1 MTVNYILFPLQR
13 KGVIEM
19 KNVLRRLISRGYIQE
34 FCGESLGIFILVFF
48 GCGSVAVSVLFS
60 AYQGLFQIAAVWG
73 IGVTLAI
80 YASRGL
86 SCAHLNP
93 AVSIAFVC
101 ARRMPIRKL
110 PVYLIAQFTG
120 AFLAGLLL
128 YLFFSGSIAKFES
141 ANNIIR
147 GSSES
152 VRTAMMFGEYF
163 PNPSIDQTVISV
175 PYLNAFIAEGLG
187 TFLLIFFIF
196 VITEGCNLGRPD
208 SSIAPVF
215 IGAAVAGIISIIAPL
230 TQAGLN
236 PARDF
241 GPRLVAYLTGWGQ
254 IAIPGPKGGFFVVYI
269 LAPVLGGILAAY
281 IFTKIIQP
289 LMESKVLCG
298 KGCHEKD

>member
-1 MTVNYILFPLQR
+1 
-13 KGVIEM
+13 M
-19 KNVLRRLISRGYIQE
+19 KNKLRRLLSRGYLQD
-34 FCGESLGIFILVFF
+34 FCGESLGTFILVFF
-48 GCGSVAVSVLFS
+48 GCGAVAVSVLFS
-60 AYQGLFQIAAVWG
+60 AYQGLFQVAAVWG

-101 ARRMPIRKL
+101 AKRMPIRKL
-110 PVYLIAQFTG
+110 PVYLIAQFSG
-120 AFLAGLLL
+120 AFLAGLML
-128 YLFFSGSIAKFES
+128 YLIFSGSIIKFEL

-163 PNPSIDQTVISV
+163 PNPSIDQAVISV
-175 PYLNAFIAEGLG
+175 THFNAFVAEGLG
-187 TFLLIFFIF
+187 AFLLIFFIF
-196 VITEGCNLGRPD
+196 FLTEGCNVGRPD
-208 SSIAPVF
+208 SKISPVF
-215 IGAAVAGIISIIAPL
+215 IGTAVLGIICIIAPL

-241 GPRLVAYLTGWGQ
+241 GPRLVAYLAGWGR
-254 IAIPGPKGGFFVVYI
+254 IAIPGPKGGFFIVYI
-269 LAPVLGGILAAY
+269 LAPVLGGIIAAY

-289 LMESKVLCG
+289 LMESKILCG
-298 KGCHEKD
+298 KGCCEKD

>member
-1 MTVNYILFPLQR
+1 L
-13 KGVIEM
+13 K
-19 KNVLRRLISRGYIQE
+19 GYIQD
-34 FCGESLGIFILVFF
+34 FCGESLGTFILVFF
-48 GCGSVAVSVLFS
+48 GCGSIAVSVLFS

-120 AFLAGLLL
+120 AFFAALLL
-128 YLFFSGSIAKFES
+128 YLIFSGSIAKFES

-147 GSSES
+147 GASES

-163 PNPSIDQTVISV
+163 PSPSIDVSLISV
-175 PYLNAFIAEGLG
+175 SLLNAFIAEGLG
-187 TFLLIFFIF
+187 TFLFIFLIFF
-196 VITEGCNLGRPD
+196 ITEGCNLGRPD

-254 IAIPGPKGGFFVVYI
+254 VAIPGPKGGFFVVYI
-269 LAPVLGGILAAY
+269 LAPVLGGILAAV

-289 LMESKVLCG
+289 LMEKKVLFG
-298 KGCHEKD
+298 KGCCEKN

>member
-1 MTVNYILFPLQR
+1 MKGLIKRLVN
-13 KGVIEM
+13 
-19 KNVLRRLISRGYIQE
+19 RGYIQD
-34 FCGESLGIFILVFF
+34 FCGESLGTFILVFF

-60 AYQGLFQIAAVWG
+60 AFQGLFQIAAVWG

-101 ARRMPIRKL
+101 AKRMPARKL
-110 PVYLIAQFTG
+110 PVYLIAQFIG
-120 AFLAGLLL
+120 AFIAGLLL
-128 YLFFSGSIAKFES
+128 YLIFSGSIVKFEL
-141 ANNIIR
+141 ANNVIR
-147 GSSES
+147 GSFES
-152 VRTAMMFGEYF
+152 VRTAMIFGEYF
-163 PNPSIDQTVISV
+163 PNPAIGEAVISLSC
-175 PYLNAFIAEGLG
+175 LNAFIAEGLG
-187 TFLLIFFIF
+187 TFLLVFLIFF
-196 VITEGCNLGRPD
+196 ITEGCNLGRPD

-215 IGAAVAGIISIIAPL
+215 IGGSVAGIISIIAPL

-254 IAIPGPKGGFFVVYI
+254 IAIPGPKGGFLFVYI
-269 LAPVLGGILAAY
+269 LAPVLGGILAAI

-298 KGCHEKD
+298 KGCHERN

>member
-1 MTVNYILFPLQR
+1 
-13 KGVIEM
+13 M
-19 KNVLRRLISRGYIQE
+19 KNALRWLISRGYIRD
-34 FCGESLGIFILVFF
+34 FCGESLGTFVLVFF

-60 AYQGLFQIAAVWG
+60 AYQGLFQVAAVWG

-110 PVYLIAQFTG
+110 PGYLIAQFIG
-120 AFLAGLLL
+120 AFLAGLVL
-128 YLFFSGSIAKFES
+128 YLIFSGSIAKFELT
-141 ANNIIR
+141 NNIIR

-152 VRTAMMFGEYF
+152 VRTAMFFGEYF
-163 PNPSIDQTVISV
+163 PSPSIGKEVISV
-175 PYLNAFIAEGLG
+175 SFLNAFIAEGLG

-215 IGAAVAGIISIIAPL
+215 IGGAVTGIISVIAPF

-241 GPRLVAYLTGWGQ
+241 GPRLVAYLTGWDK

-269 LAPVLGGILAAY
+269 LGPVLGGILAAY
-281 IFTKIIQP
+281 IFAKIIQP
-289 LMESKVLCG
+289 LMENRVLCG

>member
-1 MTVNYILFPLQR
+1 MNNLS
-13 KGVIEM
+13 KW
-19 KNVLRRLISRGYIQE
+19 LISRSYIQD
-34 FCGESLGIFILVFF
+34 FCGESLGTFILVFF

-60 AYQGLFQIAAVWG
+60 VYQGLFQIAAVWG

-101 ARRMPIRKL
+101 AKRMPVRKL

-120 AFLAGLLL
+120 AFIAGLLL
-128 YLFFSGSIAKFES
+128 YLIFSGSIAKFEL
-141 ANNIIR
+141 ANNVIR

-152 VRTAMMFGEYF
+152 VRTAMIFGEYF
-163 PNPSIDQTVISV
+163 PNPSIGEAIISV
-175 PYLNAFIAEGLG
+175 SCFNAFIAEGSGAFLLI
-187 TFLLIFFIF
+187 LLIFF
-196 VITEGCNLGRPD
+196 ITEGCNLGRPD

-215 IGAAVAGIISIIAPL
+215 IGGAVAGLISIIAPL

-241 GPRLVAYLTGWGQ
+241 GPRLAAYLAGWGQ
-254 IAIPGPKGGFFVVYI
+254 IAIPGPKGGFFVVYM
-269 LAPVLGGILAAY
+269 LAPVSGGILAAF

-289 LMESKVLCG
+289 LMESKAFCG
-298 KGCHEKD
+298 KGCHEKN

>member
-1 MTVNYILFPLQR
+1 M
-13 KGVIEM
+13 KGLL
-19 KNVLRRLISRGYIQE
+19 KRLVSRGYVQD
-34 FCGESLGIFILVFF
+34 FCGESLGTFILVFF

-101 ARRMPIRKL
+101 AKRMPARKL

-120 AFLAGLLL
+120 AFIAGLLL
-128 YLFFSGSIAKFES
+128 YLIFSGSIAKFEL
-141 ANNIIR
+141 ANNLIR
-147 GSSES
+147 GSFES
-152 VRTAMMFGEYF
+152 VRTAMIFGEYF
-163 PNPSIDQTVISV
+163 PNPSIREEIISV
-175 PYLNAFIAEGLG
+175 SSFNAFIAEGLG
-187 TFLLIFFIF
+187 AFLLILLIFF
-196 VITEGCNLGRPD
+196 ITEGCNLGRPD

-215 IGAAVAGIISIIAPL
+215 IGGAVAGLISIIAPL

-241 GPRLVAYLTGWGQ
+241 GPRLAAYLAGWGQ
-254 IAIPGPKGGFFVVYI
+254 IAIPGPKGGFFVVYM
-269 LAPVLGGILAAY
+269 LAPVSGGILAAF

-298 KGCHEKD
+298 KGCHEKN

>member
-1 MTVNYILFPLQR
+1 M
-13 KGVIEM
+13 KGLL
-19 KNVLRRLISRGYIQE
+19 KRLVSRGYVQD
-34 FCGESLGIFILVFF
+34 FCGESLGTFILVFF

-101 ARRMPIRKL
+101 AKRMPARKL

-120 AFLAGLLL
+120 AFIAGLLL
-128 YLFFSGSIAKFES
+128 YLIFSGSIAKFEL
-141 ANNIIR
+141 ANNLIR
-147 GSSES
+147 GSFES
-152 VRTAMMFGEYF
+152 VRTAMIFGEYF
-163 PNPSIDQTVISV
+163 PNPSIREEIISV
-175 PYLNAFIAEGLG
+175 SSFNAFIAEGLG
-187 TFLLIFFIF
+187 AFLLILLIFF
-196 VITEGCNLGRPD
+196 ITEGCNLGRPD

-215 IGAAVAGIISIIAPL
+215 IGGAVAGLISIIAPL

-241 GPRLVAYLTGWGQ
+241 GPRLAAYLAGWGQ
-254 IAIPGPKGGFFVVYI
+254 IAIPGPGGGFFVVYM
-269 LAPVLGGILAAY
+269 LAPVSGGILAAF

-289 LMESKVLCG
+289 FMESKVICG
-298 KGCHEKD
+298 KGCHEKN

>member
-1 MTVNYILFPLQR
+1 
-13 KGVIEM
+13 M
-19 KNVLRRLISRGYIQE
+19 KGYIQD
-34 FCGESLGIFILVFF
+34 FCGESLGTFILVFF

-60 AYQGLFQIAAVWG
+60 AYQGLFQVAAIWG

-101 ARRMPIRKL
+101 AKRMPIRKL
-110 PVYLIAQFTG
+110 PVYLIAQFSG

-128 YLFFSGSIAKFES
+128 YLIFSGSIIKFEL

-147 GSSES
+147 GSIES

-163 PNPSIDQTVISV
+163 PNPAIDQAVISV
-175 PYLNAFIAEGLG
+175 THLNAFVAEGLG
-187 TFLLIFFIF
+187 AFLLIFLIF
-196 VITEGCNLGRPD
+196 FLTEGCNVGRPD
-208 SSIAPVF
+208 SKVSPVF
-215 IGAAVAGIISIIAPL
+215 IGGAVAGIICIIAPL

-241 GPRLVAYLTGWGQ
+241 GPRLVAYLAGWGQ
-254 IAIPGPKGGFFVVYI
+254 IAVPGPKGGFFFVYI
-269 LAPVLGGILAAY
+269 IAPILGGVIAAY
-281 IFTKIIQP
+281 IFTKVIQP

-298 KGCHEKD
+298 KGCCEKD

>member
-1 MTVNYILFPLQR
+1 
-13 KGVIEM
+13 M
-19 KNVLRRLISRGYIQE
+19 KKLLRQLISRGYMQD
-34 FCGESLGIFILVFF
+34 FCGESLGTFILVFF

-60 AYQGLFQIAAVWG
+60 AYQGLFQVAAIWG

-101 ARRMPIRKL
+101 AKRMLIRKL

-128 YLFFSGSIAKFES
+128 YLIFSGSITQFES
-141 ANNIIR
+141 AHNIMR

-163 PNPSIDQTVISV
+163 PNPTIDQAVISV
-175 PYLNAFIAEGLG
+175 TGLTAFIAEGLG
-187 TFLLIFFIF
+187 AFLLIFFIF
-196 VITEGCNLGRPD
+196 FLTEGCNVGRPD
-208 SSIAPVF
+208 SKISPVF

-241 GPRLVAYLTGWGQ
+241 GPRLVAYLAGWGE

-269 LAPVLGGILAAY
+269 LAPVLGGILAAF

-289 LMESKVLCG
+289 LMESKAVCG
-298 KGCHEKD
+298 KDCCEKN

>member
-1 MTVNYILFPLQR
+1 MI
-13 KGVIEM
+13 
-19 KNVLRRLISRGYIQE
+19 NVLKQLMSRGYIQD
-34 FCGESLGIFILVFF
+34 FCGESLGTFILVFF

-60 AYQGLFQIAAVWG
+60 AYQGLFQIAAIWG

-101 ARRMPIRKL
+101 ARRMPVRKL
-110 PVYLIAQFTG
+110 PVYLAAQFTG
-120 AFLAGLLL
+120 AVLAGLLL
-128 YLFFSGSIAKFES
+128 YLIFSGSIVKFEL

-152 VRTAMMFGEYF
+152 VRTAMIFGEYF
-163 PNPSIDQTVISV
+163 PNPAINQAVISV
-175 PYLNAFIAEGLG
+175 TYLNAFIAEGLG
-187 TFLLIFFIF
+187 TFFLVSLIFFI
-196 VITEGCNLGRPD
+196 TQGCNLGRPD

-241 GPRLVAYLTGWGQ
+241 GPRLVAYLAGWGQ
-254 IAIPGPKGGFFVVYI
+254 IAIPGPKGGFFFVYI
-269 LAPVLGGILAAY
+269 LAPILGGIIAAY

-289 LMESKVLCG
+289 LMEGKVLCG
-298 KGCHEKD
+298 KGCQEKK

>member
-1 MTVNYILFPLQR
+1 
-13 KGVIEM
+13 M
-19 KNVLRRLISRGYIQE
+19 KNVIKRMFDRGYLQD
-34 FCGESLGIFILVFF
+34 FCGESMGIFILVFF

-60 AYQGLFQIAAVWG
+60 AYQGLFQVAAIWG

-80 YASRGL
+80 YASRSL

-101 ARRMPIRKL
+101 AGRMPARKL

-128 YLFFSGSIAKFES
+128 YFIFSDSIAKFEL
-141 ANNIIR
+141 ANNIMR

-152 VRTAMMFGEYF
+152 VRTEMIFGENF
-163 PNPSIDQTVISV
+163 PNPAIGQAVISV
-175 PYLNAFIAEGLG
+175 TLLNAFIAEGLG
-187 TFLLIFFIF
+187 TFLLILFIF
-196 VITEGCNLGRPD
+196 FLTEGCSFGRPD
-208 SSIAPVF
+208 SKISPVF
-215 IGAAVAGIISIIAPL
+215 IGAAVAGIICIIAPL

-241 GPRLVAYLTGWGQ
+241 GPRLVAYLAGWGKV
-254 IAIPGPKGGFFVVYI
+254 AIPGSKGGFFTVYI
-269 LAPVLGGILAAY
+269 LAPVLGGILAAF

-289 LMESKVLCG
+289 LMESRTIKLKEDC
-298 KGCHEKD
+298 CEKS

>member
-1 MTVNYILFPLQR
+1 
-13 KGVIEM
+13 M
-19 KNVLRRLISRGYIQE
+19 KGYIQD
-34 FCGESLGIFILVFF
+34 FCGESLGTFILVFF

-60 AYQGLFQIAAVWG
+60 AYQGLFQIAAIWG

-80 YASRGL
+80 YASRAL

-110 PVYLIAQFTG
+110 PVYLIAQLAG

-128 YLFFSGSIAKFES
+128 YLIFSGSIAKFES
-141 ANNIIR
+141 LNNIIR

-152 VRTAMMFGEYF
+152 VRTAMIFGEYF
-163 PNPSIDQTVISV
+163 PNPSIEQTAISV
-175 PYLNAFIAEGLG
+175 TYLNAFIAEGLG
-187 TFLLIFFIF
+187 AFLLIFFIF
-196 VITEGCNLGRPD
+196 FLTEGCNLGRPD

-254 IAIPGPKGGFFVVYI
+254 IAIPGPKGGFLVVYI
-269 LAPVLGGILAAY
+269 LAPILGGILAAA

-289 LMESKVLCG
+289 LMESKILCG
-298 KGCHEKD
+298 KGCCEKN

>member
-1 MTVNYILFPLQR
+1 
-13 KGVIEM
+13 M
-19 KNVLRRLISRGYIQE
+19 KKVLRRLIGKGYIQD
-34 FCGESLGIFILVFF
+34 FCGESLGTFILVFF
-48 GCGSVAVSVLFS
+48 GCGSVVVSVVFS
-60 AYQGLFQIAAVWG
+60 AYQGLFQVAAVWG

-101 ARRMPIRKL
+101 AKRMPSRKL

-120 AFLAGLLL
+120 AFLAGLVL
-128 YLFFSGSIAKFES
+128 YLIFSGSITQFEL
-141 ANNIIR
+141 ANNIMR

-152 VRTAMMFGEYF
+152 VRTAMIFGEYF
-163 PNPSIDQTVISV
+163 PNPSINQAVISV
-175 PYLNAFIAEGLG
+175 TYLNAFVAEGLG
-187 TFLLIFFIF
+187 AFLLVFLIFFL
-196 VITEGCNLGRPD
+196 TEGCNVGRPD
-208 SSIAPVF
+208 SKISPVF
-215 IGAAVAGIISIIAPL
+215 IGIAVAGIISIIAPL

-241 GPRLVAYLTGWGQ
+241 GPRLVAYLFGWGR

-269 LAPVLGGILAAY
+269 LAPVLGGIIAAY

-298 KGCHEKD
+298 KGCCEKN